1 MMRTLIALAVMIL
14 AAIPPVE
21 AGGLIDWLDE
31 GSSRHDVERGDGDGA
46 VLLTLERGE
55 NEMYPKVSPDGK
67 YLLVVAGR
75 HGKPVISLRM
85 LENGDPVQVVGDYDQ
100 QIPDS
105 MAWHGS
111 DEMTFLS
118 YRSDSLGLW
127 RKAVTGGVLRTL
139 ERRLDGELRTPLI
152 LDDESI
158 IAVRLEAGAAHSTGD
173 RQHAETAFS
182 NWEVPGKHPKITR
195 ISAQGAE
202 VELAAGVNPSLSPDG
217 RRIAFSM
224 QDKHDWHLF
233 MMNVDGS
240 DLVQLTAGDHTDTQ
254 PAWSPDGRWLAFTS
268 NRSVEGE
275 DDDHHNNWNIWLIGR
290 DGRNLMRLT
299 SDKARDGSPT
309 IANNGKVYFHSDRH
323 VGREAEQAHQVRG
336 ATSGF
341 HIWSIEL
348 PAKVS

>member
-1 MMRTLIALAVMIL
+1 MRMLIALAVMML
-14 AAIPPVE
+14 AVSPAH
-21 AGGLIDWLDE
+21 AGGFIDWLDE
-31 GSSRHDVERGDGDGA
+31 GSSRHDVDRADGDGA
-46 VLLTLERGE
+46 VLLTLEAGE

-67 YLLVVAGR
+67 YLLVIAGK

-85 LENGDPVQVVGDYDQ
+85 LENGDPVHVVGDYDQ

-105 MAWHGS
+105 IAWHGN
-111 DEMTFLS
+111 DEITFLS

-127 RKAVTGGVLRTL
+127 RKPVTGGVLRTL
-139 ERRLDGELRTPLI
+139 DRRLDGELRTPLI
-152 LDDESI
+152 LDDESV
-158 IAVRLEAGAAHSTGD
+158 IAVRLDTAADHGGGD
-173 RQHAETAFS
+173 RQHGEPLFT
-182 NWEVPGKHPKITR
+182 NWQVPGKHPSIAR
-195 ISAQGAE
+195 ISGQGAE
-202 VELAAGVNPSLSPDG
+202 VELAAGVNPALSPDG
-217 RRIAFSM
+217 TRIAFSM
-224 QDKHDWHLF
+224 QEKHNWHLF

-240 DLVQLTAGDHTDTQ
+240 DLVQLTEGDHVDAQ

-268 NRSVEGE
+268 NRSVDGE
-275 DDDHHNNWNIWLIGR
+275 EEEHHNNNWNIWLIGR

-299 SDKARDGSPT
+299 SDKARDGAPS

-323 VGREAEQAHQVRG
+323 IERDDEQEHQVRG